1 MLHTTSYLLLTIPML
16 TYDLINKNKRESWIL
31 IFSFLVII
39 SLLGFVFSQA
49 YNTPEILY
57 FAVGFSV
64 FSSLI
69 SYYFS
74 DSITLALSQ
83 AKQID
88 RQSNQE
94 LYRIVENLCIAAG
107 LPTPRI
113 YIIEDTAPNAFATG
127 RDPQHAVVCV
137 TTGILQKLEKSE
149 LEGVIAHELS
159 HIGNYDIRVMTL
171 VVVLVGTI
179 TLLADWFLRASF
191 FGGRK
196 KSNSEGGGQL
206 QAILVIAGI
215 ILAIL
220 SPIIAT
226 LIKLAVSRQREYLA
240 DASGALLTRYPEGLA
255 RALEKISTDREP
267 LEAANKAT
275 AHLYIVNPFH
285 EDSVMNADS
294 KKQSGQGWF
303 AKMFNTHPPIQDRV
317 KRLREMNL

>member
-1 MLHTTSYLLLTIPML
+1 ML

-31 IFSFLVII
+31 IFSFLIII

-49 YNTPEILY
+49 YQTPEILY

-64 FSSLI
+64 FSSFI

-83 AKQID
+83 AKEVD
-88 RQSNQE
+88 RQSAPE
-94 LYRIVENLCIAAG
+94 LYRLVENLTIAAG
-107 LPTPRI
+107 LPMPRV

-127 RDPQHAVVCV
+127 RDPKHAVVCV
-137 TTGILQKLEKSE
+137 TTGILQKLEKTE

-171 VVVLVGTI
+171 VVILVGTI
-179 TLLADWFLRASF
+179 TLLADWFLRVGF
-191 FGGRK
+191 RMRGNRK
-196 KSNSEGGGQL
+196 GNQL
-206 QAILVIAGI
+206 QMAFMILGLL
-215 ILAIL
+215 LAIL

-226 LIKLAVSRQREYLA
+226 LIKLAVSRKREFLA

-255 RALEKISTDREP
+255 RALEKISRDKEP

-275 AHLYIVNPFH
+275 AHMYIVNPLK
-285 EDSVMNADS
+285 ADNNG
-294 KKQSGQGWF
+294 KVGWL
-303 AKMFNTHPPIQDRV
+303 ASMFNTHPPVEERV
-317 KRLREMNL
+317 QKLREMNL

>member
-1 MLHTTSYLLLTIPML
+1 ML

-31 IFSFLVII
+31 IFSFLIVI

-49 YNTPEILY
+49 YNAPEILY

-74 DSITLALSQ
+74 DSITLSLSG
-83 AKQID
+83 AKEID
-88 RQSNQE
+88 RQSSPE
-94 LYRIVENLCIAAG
+94 LYRLVENLTIAAG
-107 LPTPRI
+107 LPVPRI
-113 YIIEDTAPNAFATG
+113 YIIDDTAPNAFATG
-127 RDPQHAVVCV
+127 RDPKHAVICV
-137 TTGILQKLEKSE
+137 TTGILQKLEKTE
-149 LEGVIAHELS
+149 LEGVLAHELS

-171 VVVLVGTI
+171 VVVLVGTV
-179 TLLADWFLRASF
+179 TLLADWMLRVSF
-191 FGGRK
+191 FGGRR
-196 KSNSEGGGQL
+196 KSNDNGNQL
-206 QAILVIAGI
+206 AAVFAIVGL

-255 RALEKISTDREP
+255 KALEKISRDQEP

-275 AHLYIVNPFH
+275 AHLYIVNPLKEH
-285 EDSVMNADS
+285 
-294 KKQSGQGWF
+294 KGQSSIGWF
-303 AKMFNTHPPIQDRV
+303 SNMFNTHPPIEDRI